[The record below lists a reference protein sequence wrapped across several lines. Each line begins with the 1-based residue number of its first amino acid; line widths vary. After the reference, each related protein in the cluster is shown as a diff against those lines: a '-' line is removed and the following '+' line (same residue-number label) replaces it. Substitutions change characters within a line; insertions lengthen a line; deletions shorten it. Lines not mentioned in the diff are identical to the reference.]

1 MEYIKD
7 AIIKIL
13 GIEFNESYVIRIPKK
28 FKNKKQY
35 LSFVKKTNKFIETN
49 VKYD

>member
-13 GIEFNESYVIRIPKK
+13 GIEFDESYVIRIPKK

-35 LSFVKKTNKFIETN
+35 LDFVKRTNKFIETN

>member
-1 MEYIKD
+1 MEYIKN

-13 GIEFNESYVIRIPKK
+13 GIEFNQNYIIKIPKK
-28 FKNKKQY
+28 FKNKKEY
-35 LSFVKKTNKFIETN
+35 LSFVKKTNTFIETK